1 MLERIQTYGDYSLTS
16 NIKKKRIKAVNLIDE
31 RKEKQIPDASDY
43 TTLQNI
49 FISLNLVSIVEQRMF
64 QDQSFFID

>member
-1 MLERIQTYGDYSLTS
+1 M
-16 NIKKKRIKAVNLIDE
+16 NLIDE
-31 RKEKQIPDASDY
+31 RKEKQIPDTSDY

-64 QDQSFFID
+64 QDQSFFIDWNGV